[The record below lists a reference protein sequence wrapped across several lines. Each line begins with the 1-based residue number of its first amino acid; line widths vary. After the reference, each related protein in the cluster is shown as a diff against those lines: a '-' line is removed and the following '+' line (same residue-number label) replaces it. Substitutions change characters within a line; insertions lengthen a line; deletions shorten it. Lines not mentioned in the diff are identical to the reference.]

1 MENMHGSTRTPALEW
16 AAQKA
21 VNLSAFLLLRLRRN
35 RQDNTIK
42 DNQADA
48 ANGSSGGAPGTS
60 GVSVGAGSK
69 PAVGKADQKMMTG
82 MVHANISAIMAAKLM
97 QK

>member
-1 MENMHGSTRTPALEW
+1 MAVPARRRLNGPP
-16 AAQKA
+16 KRP

-35 RQDNTIK
+35 RQDSTTK
-42 DNQADA
+42 DNQAGA

-60 GVSVGAGSK
+60 GASIGAGSK
-69 PAVGKADQKMMTG
+69 LAVGQADQKMMTG
-82 MVHANISAIMAAKLM
+82 MMHANISAIMAAKLI